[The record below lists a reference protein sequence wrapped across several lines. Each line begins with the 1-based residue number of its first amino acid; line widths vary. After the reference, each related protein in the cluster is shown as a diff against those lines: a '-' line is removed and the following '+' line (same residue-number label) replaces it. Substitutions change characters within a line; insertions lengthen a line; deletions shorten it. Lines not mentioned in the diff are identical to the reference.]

1 MTEVL
6 ILPMHMLSTDKFPM
20 QESVPVEL
28 CQHVP
33 GSASTNDAVPL
44 MVSKARRE
52 VADELGGGFS
62 MGLGNGHDVQADKA
76 KWLGCKADVVPMVRG
91 AEVEVR
97 EG

>member
-1 MTEVL
+1 
-6 ILPMHMLSTDKFPM
+6 
-20 QESVPVEL
+20 
-28 CQHVP
+28 
-33 GSASTNDAVPL
+33 

-76 KWLGCKADVVPMVRG
+76 KWLGCNTDVVPMVRG